1 MNISNN
7 IVATNQENKLDWPSQ
22 PSGILIMGKRQ
33 GTKKDNKQ
41 LGGRIAMA
49 AALWH
54 SAPQPKPYLIF
65 VAADFHS
72 ALRIPDA
79 QLVKYKLTQE
89 FGIPG
94 DFVIVRQ
101 KTNCT
106 LLEVRAA
113 RVISRA
119 YGLARIFAI
128 THLYHAP
135 RTQNYI
141 SEILPDASVIPVHPD
156 ILEEISFPVE
166 AGHLFDQV
174 QKTVRDSL
182 PPPLDLMREQ
192 IVEWLLSQAHAL
204 DPRGR
209 LERPLAKILRPGAR
223 GDGNYKV
230 RRIS

>member
-1 MNISNN
+1 M
-7 IVATNQENKLDWPSQ
+7 ATNQDSKLDWPLQ

-33 GTKKDNKQ
+33 GTKKDHKQ
-41 LGGRIAMA
+41 LWGRIAMA
-49 AALWH
+49 AALWY

-65 VAADFHS
+65 VAADFHGP
-72 ALRIPDA
+72 LRTPDTH
-79 QLVKYKLTQE
+79 LVKSKLTQE

-94 DFVIVRQ
+94 DFVILRQ

-135 RTQNYI
+135 RTQRYM

-156 ILEEISFPVE
+156 ILEEIAFPVE
-166 AGHLFDQV
+166 AEELLGQV
-174 QKTVRDSL
+174 QAVIRASL
-182 PPPLDLMREQ
+182 PSRPDLIREQ
-192 IVEWLLSQAHAL
+192 IIEWLLSQAHRL
-204 DPRGR
+204 DARGR
-209 LERPLAKILRPGAR
+209 LERPLARILRPAAPGDRHYRAR
-223 GDGNYKV
+223 
-230 RRIS
+230 